1 MGFLSPAAA
10 PVTIYTCV
18 PSFSSV
24 APQQC
29 NDVVSDFTH
38 PSSRSERG
46 IGYHEIREGIVI
58 AGIMNC

>member
-38 PSSRSERG
+38 PSSQSERG
-46 IGYHEIREGIVI
+46 VDITKSERGLLLQGL
-58 AGIMNC
+58 